1 MKKSEKQTRILQKAA
16 YFYYYCIADTFIIYS
31 ALVSKISSIFPCSF
45 SALRCGFFISDFG
58 DLLKDS
64 ENFVGGLK
72 NPGKPGHNFPGC
84 VVSLLSLLRTFC
96 PQEWR
101 ALFSVSSHE
110 SLPSR

>member
-1 MKKSEKQTRILQKAA
+1 LHI
-16 YFYYYCIADTFIIYS
+16 FIII
-31 ALVSKISSIFPCSF
+31 ALQTLLLCILLLPVRFPAF
-45 SALRCGFFISDFG
+45 FHVLFPHFGAFFFISDFD
-58 DLLKDS
+58 DLLKNS

>member
-1 MKKSEKQTRILQKAA
+1 
-16 YFYYYCIADTFIIYS
+16 
-31 ALVSKISSIFPCSF
+31 SKISSIFPCSF
-45 SALRCGFFISDFG
+45 SALRCGFFISDFD
-58 DLLKDS
+58 DLLKNS